1 MNSWIGCPVPFS
13 HGSRRPHLIAPA
25 NACDCHMHIYDSRF
39 PPSPHWHKQPP
50 EATVDAYRLFQKRI
64 GTTRTVVVTPST
76 YGTDNSCTLD
86 ALAQMGE
93 TARGVA
99 VVDMTVS
106 DDELKR
112 LNSLRVRGIRINFV
126 SAQPWG
132 ITTAEMLETL
142 AERVEKLGWHVQ
154 VLMTGDQI
162 VAMENVLQRL
172 PVPIVIDHLARI
184 PQPTGA
190 GHPAFAA
197 VLRLLDTGKV
207 WVKLSGAYMDTKAGP
222 PGYDDLTKL
231 AQEFVKAA
239 PERMLWGSDWPHPT
253 EVENRMTECSLIFC

>member
-1 MNSWIGCPVPFS
+1 
-13 HGSRRPHLIAPA
+13 
-25 NACDCHMHIYDSRF
+25 
-39 PPSPHWHKQPP
+39 
-50 EATVDAYRLFQKRI
+50 
-64 GTTRTVVVTPST
+64 
-76 YGTDNSCTLD
+76 
-86 ALAQMGE
+86 
-93 TARGVA
+93 
-99 VVDMTVS
+99 
-106 DDELKR
+106 
-112 LNSLRVRGIRINFV
+112 
-126 SAQPWG
+126 
-132 ITTAEMLETL
+132 MLETL

-184 PQPTGA
+184 PQPAGA

-253 EVENRMTECSLIFC
+253 EVEKPDDGVLFDLLLKWVADETTRSKILVKNPAALYDFPK